1 MTHHFVRRR
10 PKGSRAGGTLDFRA
24 TAPAGLAN
32 MTQISERLL
41 VQAHLDAKQPKALSA
56 EEEASLRTAIAAE
69 LKAQDA
75 VLVAHFYCDPVIQA
89 LAEETGG
96 CVSDSLEM
104 ARFGAAHPAKTVL
117 VAGVRFMGE
126 TAKILTPEKRILMPD
141 LEATCS
147 LDLGCPADEFAAFCD
162 QHPDR
167 TVVVY
172 ANTSAAVKARADWM
186 VTSSIGLDIVQHLHE
201 QGKKILWAPDKHL
214 GSYIQKKTGA
224 DMLLWQGSCL
234 VHDEFKG
241 VELDLLKA
249 EYPQAKVL
257 VHPESPANVVAQAD
271 VVGST
276 SQLIAA
282 AVSMEAD
289 TFIVATDNG
298 ILHKMRN
305 AAPGK
310 TFIEAP
316 TAGNSATCKSC
327 AHCPWMAMNGL
338 RNLVDVL
345 ENMSN
350 EIHVDPEVGR
360 QAQRSINRML
370 DFAAAKKAKVAPG
383 ADLAQEAKL
392 FSGIGPA

>member
-1 MTHHFVRRR
+1 MEIKTVEFE
-10 PKGSRAGGTLDFRA
+10 K
-24 TAPAGLAN
+24 PAGEGTSCVASAWAKVPEPLTPEQRAALK
-32 MTQISERLL
+32 ERARLL
-41 VQAHLDAKQPKALSA
+41 
-56 EEEASLRTAIAAE
+56 
-69 LKAQDA
+69 LKEKNA
-75 VLVAHFYCDPVIQA
+75 VLVAHYYVDADLQD

-104 ARFGAAHPAKTVL
+104 ARFGRDHAAQTLV

-126 TAKILTPEKRILMPD
+126 TAKILSPDKTILMPD
-141 LEATCS
+141 LDATCS

-162 QHPDR
+162 AHPDR

-186 VTSSIGLDIVQHLHE
+186 VTSSIGLDIVKHLHA
-201 QGKKILWAPDKHL
+201 QGKKILWAPDRHL
-214 GSYIQKKTGA
+214 GSYIQKQTGA

-241 VELDLLKA
+241 IELDLLKH
-249 EYPQAKVL
+249 EHPNAKVL
-257 VHPESPANVVAQAD
+257 VHPESPAAVVDQAD

-282 AVSMEAD
+282 AVAMDAQE
-289 TFIVATDNG
+289 FIVATDNG
-298 ILHKMRN
+298 ILHKMRM

-338 RNLVDVL
+338 QNLVDVL
-345 ENMSN
+345 ESDRN
-350 EIHVDPEVGR
+350 EIHVDPAIRDKAVNC
-360 QAQRSINRML
+360 INRML
-370 DFAAAKKAKVAPG
+370 DFAAAKKANVRPS
-383 ADLAQEAKL
+383 ADLAAEAKL